1 MTRGYGF
8 RRHNGQSLK
17 QGVQDNTQLQ
27 QFIDAMPDGIAVIAR
42 DGTVRHVNEAWRQF
56 SRDNQGNTETF
67 NVGENYLHTG
77 ANGTGETSGEGQAIR
92 DGIAGVLEG
101 DEEFRAEYTCS
112 SPSKKR
118 WFLVT
123 ARPMELDGERH
134 ALISHRNITR
144 DKLSEIEATDI
155 GQKAKNLAAIVATM
169 PDAVIGFDLA
179 GRITSWNAAAERLYG
194 YDAAEVIGQS
204 IEIIFPPDWPV
215 PVGEYIR
222 DIVENGRQNFEVIRR
237 TREGRLRMIEV
248 TAAPVKSVS
257 GRIVGVSNVNRDV
270 TDQRESE
277 RRLRNVLDNLFAF
290 VGVLTPDGTLVEA
303 NRAPLEAA
311 GLEAADVI
319 GKKFWDCY
327 WWNYSPDAQ
336 KQLQQA
342 CRRALAGE
350 QVRYDVEVRVAG
362 DELLWID
369 FQVAPLLGSDGEVIN
384 LIPSGIDISERKAAV
399 DALRASHDTFRNLVE
414 QSPFGIYTVD
424 ADFRLAHVSKGALP
438 AFENVNPL
446 IGRDF
451 DEALHILWPEPFA
464 SDAIA
469 RFRHTLETGESY
481 RSPATT
487 ERRRDIDEV
496 ESYDWM
502 IERIVMPDGSPGVV
516 CNFYDLSERQR
527 HEEQIR
533 LLMREVN
540 HRSKNLLT
548 VVMSMARQTQRSSSP
563 DDFVE
568 KFAQRLLG
576 LSASQDLIV
585 QSDWH
590 GVTVRDL
597 VTSQVKHLWDKAD
610 SQRVTL
616 VGPDLLLTPAAAQGI
631 GMAIHELATNAVK
644 YGALSVPDGAVSIVW
659 GTDAGNA
666 TFDMQWRERDGPV
679 VVPPDRTGF
688 GRTVTEKMAALSVG
702 GTVSIDYPPSGLQ
715 WTLHAP
721 LENVLVGAPAQSRET
736 SA

>member
-1 MTRGYGF
+1 
-8 RRHNGQSLK
+8 
-17 QGVQDNTQLQ
+17 
-27 QFIDAMPDGIAVIAR
+27 MPDGVAVVAR
-42 DGTVRHVNEAWRQF
+42 DGTIRYVNEAWRQF
-56 SRDNQGNTETF
+56 SRENDGDTETF
-67 NVGENYLHTG
+67 HVGENYIQAGDTEAG
-77 ANGTGETSGEGQAIR
+77 DDADSGRSIR
-92 DGIAGVLEG
+92 EGIAGVLEG
-101 DEEFRAEYTCS
+101 DKEFSGEYACD

-118 WFLVT
+118 WYRVI
-123 ARPMELDGERH
+123 ARPLILDGERH

-144 DKLSEIEATDI
+144 DKLSEIEASDT
-155 GQKAKNLAAIVATM
+155 GQRARNLAAIVATM

-179 GRITSWNAAAERLYG
+179 GRITSWNAAAEKLYG
-194 YDAAEVIGQS
+194 YESAEVIGQS

-215 PVGEYIR
+215 AVGEYIR
-222 DIVENGRQNFEVIRR
+222 DIVDNGRQNFEVIRQ
-237 TREGRLRMIEV
+237 TRGGRLRMIEV

-277 RRLRNVLDNLFAF
+277 RRLRKLLDNLFAF

-311 GLEAADVI
+311 GLQAADVV

-327 WWNYSPDAQ
+327 WWNYSTAAQ

-350 QVRYDVEVRVAG
+350 EVRYDVEVQVAG
-362 DELLWID
+362 GELLWID
-369 FQVAPLLGSDGEVIN
+369 FQIAPLLSSDGEVIN

-399 DALRASHDTFRNLVE
+399 DALRASHDTFRSLVE

-424 ADFRLAHVSKGALP
+424 ADFRLAHVSKGAQP
-438 AFENVNPL
+438 AFENVRPL

-464 SDAIA
+464 SDAI
-469 RFRHTLETGESY
+469 RKFRHTLETGEPY
-481 RSPATT
+481 RSPAMI

-502 IERIVMPDGSPGVV
+502 IERIVMPDGSFGVV

-563 DDFVE
+563 DEFVE

-590 GVTVRDL
+590 GVTVKDL
-597 VTSQVKHLWDKAD
+597 VSSQVKHLWDQAD

-616 VGPDLLLTPAAAQGI
+616 VGPDLLLTPVAAQGI

-644 YGALSVPDGAVSIVW
+644 YGSLSVPDGAVSIVW
-659 GTDAGNA
+659 GTDADNA
-666 TFDMQWRERDGPV
+666 TFDMQWRERGGPV

-721 LENVLVGAPAQSRET
+721 LENVLVGAPAQSREP